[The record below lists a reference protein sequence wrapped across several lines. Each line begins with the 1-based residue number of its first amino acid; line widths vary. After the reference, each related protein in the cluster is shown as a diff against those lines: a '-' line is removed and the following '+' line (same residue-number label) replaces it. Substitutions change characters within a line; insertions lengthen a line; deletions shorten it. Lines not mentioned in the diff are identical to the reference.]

1 MNESQLQNE
10 AEKIFQD
17 LSVRGLALR
26 EINGIA
32 NLFHALTV
40 TKYYL
45 ENEETKAALRRELGY

>member
-32 NLFHALTV
+32 SFFHSLTV
-40 TKYYL
+40 TRYFL
-45 ENEETKAALRRELGY
+45 EKEGTKAAFRRELGY